1 MQTATDYTPR
11 QRDLLR
17 LIEFANTRAA
27 DKKLEREITQEQWNR
42 TLEALK
48 ADLVALK
55 TGIDLH
61 ALFE

>member
-1 MQTATDYTPR
+1 MHIATDYTPR

-17 LIEFANTRAA
+17 LIEFTHTRAA